1 MKTTI
6 TCSSLVT
13 TTTNSEYCCG
23 RWNSFL
29 VIIFTTIRLGTH
41 RWWTG
46 CGNITGCPA
55 QCRLSGEAEHSAG
68 WRRGGGKVCTIFFLR
83 RRRVREG
90 VPADQNV
97 STIFTRTLLL
107 SFIIVIIMIITRERT
122 EKLVS
127 TCVKEH
133 STIYNNTK
141 CNIVQ
146 YIQCNTVQ
154 YNIL

>member
-1 MKTTI
+1 MYYLLFASQAGSGGSVGGPKRLHHLH
-6 TCSSLVT
+6 SEPSL
-13 TTTNSEYCCG
+13 
-23 RWNSFL
+23 
-29 VIIFTTIRLGTH
+29 
-41 RWWTG
+41 
-46 CGNITGCPA
+46 
-55 QCRLSGEAEHSAG
+55 LS
-68 WRRGGGKVCTIFFLR
+68 
-83 RRRVREG
+83 
-90 VPADQNV
+90 
-97 STIFTRTLLL
+97 
-107 SFIIVIIMIITRERT
+107 SFIIVMIMIITKERT

>member
-1 MKTTI
+1 MYYLNV
-6 TCSSLVT
+6 SFASLA
-13 TTTNSEYCCG
+13 G
-23 RWNSFL
+23 
-29 VIIFTTIRLGTH
+29 
-41 RWWTG
+41 
-46 CGNITGCPA
+46 
-55 QCRLSGEAEHSAG
+55 SGGSAG
-68 WRRGGGKVCTIFFLR
+68 GPKRLHHFHS
-83 RRRVREG
+83 E
-90 VPADQNV
+90 P
-97 STIFTRTLLL
+97 SLLS
-107 SFIIVIIMIITRERT
+107 SFIIVIIMIITKERT

>member
-6 TCSSLVT
+6 QAVRHS
-13 TTTNSEYCCG
+13 
-23 RWNSFL
+23 
-29 VIIFTTIRLGTH
+29 I
-41 RWWTG
+41 
-46 CGNITGCPA
+46 GCPA
-55 QCRLSGEAEHSAG
+55 KQSTVRAGGGAEGKRVLSSFATQADSWGSAG
-68 WRRGGGKVCTIFFLR
+68 GPKRLHHLHS
-83 RRRVREG
+83 E
-90 VPADQNV
+90 P
-97 STIFTRTLLL
+97 SLLS
-107 SFIIVIIMIITRERT
+107 SFIIVMIMIITKERT

-154 YNIL
+154 YNILYTIYTIYTHNNVQYIQVRVAVVVVYQPTHWSFLYMIFWYRDLN

>member
-1 MKTTI
+1 M
-6 TCSSLVT
+6 
-13 TTTNSEYCCG
+13 
-23 RWNSFL
+23 
-29 VIIFTTIRLGTH
+29 
-41 RWWTG
+41 
-46 CGNITGCPA
+46 
-55 QCRLSGEAEHSAG
+55 
-68 WRRGGGKVCTIFFLR
+68 R

-90 VPADQNV
+90 APADQNV

-107 SFIIVIIMIITRERT
+107 SFIIVIIMIITKERT

>member
-6 TCSSLVT
+6 QAVRRS
-13 TTTNSEYCCG
+13 
-23 RWNSFL
+23 R
-29 VIIFTTIRLGTH
+29 
-41 RWWTG
+41 
-46 CGNITGCPA
+46 A
-55 QCRLSGEAEHSAG
+55 QCGLAEGRRESVYYLLFATQAGSGGSAG
-68 WRRGGGKVCTIFFLR
+68 GPKRLHHLHS
-83 RRRVREG
+83 E
-90 VPADQNV
+90 P
-97 STIFTRTLLL
+97 SLLS
-107 SFIIVIIMIITRERT
+107 SFIIVMIMIITKERT

>member
-41 RWWTG
+41 RWWTC
-46 CGNITGCPA
+46 CGNNTGCPA
-55 QCRLSGEAEHSAG
+55 QYRLSGEAEHSAG
-68 WRRGGGKVCTIFFLR
+68 WRRGGGKVR

-107 SFIIVIIMIITRERT
+107 SFIIVIIMIITKERT